1 MDSTDNPFMRKEEW
15 RKMETEIKLYH
26 EKKKKKKKKF
36 EIKIK
41 IKLIEK
47 HIKK

>member
-26 EKKKKKKKKF
+26 EKKKKKKKV
-36 EIKIK
+36 EIEEMPVQIR
-41 IKLIEK
+41 
-47 HIKK
+47 